1 MQKLVLDLAFQ
12 LCKIPSVTNN
22 ENFVCDY
29 LYDYFLA
36 KDFIVQKL
44 FIDNSKRYNLFIC
57 KKNLSNYQTFFCTHL
72 DTVPEFFEPIIEHK
86 QEKLFARGACD
97 AKGIAACMIHAFLSL
112 INDGFDDI
120 ALLFT
125 VGEET
130 NSDGAKSLAQNFD
143 KTSKFLV
150 VGEPT
155 DLLFASEQM
164 GVLAFDLLYSGKKAH
179 SALPHL
185 GESGINK
192 LITDC
197 FKLINYDWSDN
208 LINLG
213 EIHAGSARNII
224 ADKAVAKFLMRI
236 SQDPQ
241 TIIETIKTLLSPKTD
256 LKIISQSKPF
266 SYLTLPN
273 QKSFVATF
281 GSDAPYLKN
290 ISKHI
295 ILTGPGS
302 LSIAHQDNEF
312 ITFEELN
319 NGYLHYIEIAKILK
333 NGVFNV

>member
-1 MQKLVLDLAFQ
+1 MQNLVLDLAFQ

-22 ENFVCDY
+22 ENLVCDY
-29 LYDYFLA
+29 LYDYFLD
-36 KDFIVQKL
+36 KNFIVQKL

-72 DTVPEFFEPIIEHK
+72 DTVPEFFVPIIDQK
-86 QEKLFARGACD
+86 KEKLFARGACD
-97 AKGIAACMIHAFLSL
+97 AKGIAACMIYAFLSL
-112 INDGFDDI
+112 VDEGFDEL

-185 GESGINK
+185 GDSAINK
-192 LITDC
+192 LVIDC

-208 LINLG
+208 IINLG
-213 EIHAGSARNII
+213 ELSGGNARNII
-224 ADKAVAKFLMRI
+224 SDNAMAKFLMRI
-236 SQDPQ
+236 NKEPKI
-241 TIIETIKTLLSPKTD
+241 IIETIKTLLSPSTE
-256 LKIISQSKPF
+256 LQIVSQSEPF

-273 QKSFVATF
+273 QKSFIATF

-302 LSIAHQDNEF
+302 LNIAHQDNEF

-319 NGYLHYIEIAKILK
+319 NGYLHYVKIAKILK